1 MRFAGTGCAAAVALA
16 ALAACAQVP
25 APGPAPAP
33 APAPKLAPPPGGHAA
48 FPCLG
53 RRLPCGSI
61 ATRRPVAKVL
71 DGPLAGDADRGRRI
85 AHARDKG
92 NCLACHAMRDGTQP
106 GTRGPDLTHYGSTGR
121 SDADTYAAVYDMR
134 TRHADT
140 LMPPFGT
147 NEILRDQEIRDVVAY
162 LQASR

>member
-1 MRFAGTGCAAAVALA
+1 MRFAGTGCAAAVALL
-16 ALAACAQVP
+16 ALVACAQ
-25 APGPAPAP
+25 APAP
-33 APAPKLAPPPGGHAA
+33 SPSPSPSPKLAPPPGDHAA

-53 RRLPCGSI
+53 RTLPCGRI
-61 ATRRPVAKVL
+61 ATRRPVAKSL
-71 DGPLAGDADRGRRI
+71 DGPLAGDAERGRRI

-92 NCLACHAMRDGTQP
+92 NCLACHAMQGGTQP
-106 GTRGPDLTHYGSTGR
+106 GTRGPDLTRYGSTGR
-121 SDADTYAAVYDMR
+121 SDADIYAAVYDMR

>member
-1 MRFAGTGCAAAVALA
+1 MRFAGTGCVAAVALA

-33 APAPKLAPPPGGHAA
+33 APAPKLAPLRGGHAA

-53 RRLPCGSI
+53 PTLPCGSI

-92 NCLACHAMRDGTQP
+92 NCLACHAMRGGTQP

-121 SDADTYAAVYDMR
+121 SEADTYAAVYDMR
-134 TRHADT
+134 TRHAET

>member
-1 MRFAGTGCAAAVALA
+1 MRFVGTGSAAAFALF

-25 APGPAPAP
+25 SAAPSPSPS
-33 APAPKLAPPPGGHAA
+33 LAPPPGGYAA
-48 FPCLG
+48 FPCLS
-53 RRLPCGSI
+53 RTLPCGSI

-92 NCLACHAMRDGTQP
+92 NCLACHAMRGGTQP
-106 GTRGPDLTHYGSTGR
+106 GTRGPDLSHYGSTGR